1 MEKESFVSKILLFG
15 EYSIIKDSMALCLPY
30 PLFEGS
36 LSFRKGSGPK
46 VEPELKAFSQY
57 LKKLHREGTGPI
69 SDFQFDIQSFD
80 FDISQGLFFDST
92 IPQGYGLGSSGALCA
107 SLFSRY
113 AVKSCDKEVFLKD
126 PRMVNRL
133 QSYFSLMESFFHGSS
148 SGLDPLISY
157 LNQTILIRAK
167 NDFERAEISL
177 SQFGKGE
184 GGIFLLNTGR
194 SRKTEPLVN
203 LFLEKCL
210 ISEFNQVC
218 EEELLPIT
226 NECINYF
233 CQNDPSNL
241 LRAFKS
247 LSSFQREHFGPM
259 IPPLFKELW
268 ERGLD
273 SDDFYLKL
281 CGAGGGGF
289 LLGVTDDF
297 IKVENALNNHEIR
310 VVCRF

>member
-1 MEKESFVSKILLFG
+1 MEKELFVSKILLFG
-15 EYSIIKDSMALCLPY
+15 EYSIIKDSMALCVPY
-30 PLFEGS
+30 SLFEGA
-36 LSFRKGSGPK
+36 LTFRNGDGPK

-57 LKKLHREGTGPI
+57 LKKLHKEEAHPI
-69 SDFQFDIQSFD
+69 LDFHFDLQSFD

-113 AVKSCDKEVFLKD
+113 ALNSCNKEEFLKD
-126 PRMVNRL
+126 PKMIFRL
-133 QSYFSLMESFFHGSS
+133 RSYFSLMESFFHGSS

-157 LNQTILIRAK
+157 LSQAIVIRAK
-167 NDFERAEISL
+167 NDFERVELSL
-177 SQFGKGE
+177 NQFGEGK

-210 ISEFNQVC
+210 TSEFNQVC
-218 EEELLPIT
+218 EEELLPVT
-226 NECINYF
+226 NECIRYF
-233 CQNDPSNL
+233 CQNDLFNL
-241 LRAFKS
+241 LKVFKR

-268 ERGLD
+268 EKGLS
-273 SDDFYLKL
+273 SDNFYLKL

-289 LLGVTDDF
+289 LLGITDDF
-297 IKVENALNNHEIR
+297 KKVENSLSSHEIR
-310 VVCRF
+310 IVNRF

>member
-1 MEKESFVSKILLFG
+1 MEKELFVSKILLFG
-15 EYSIIKDSMALCLPY
+15 EYSIIKNSMALCMPY
-30 PLFEGS
+30 SLFEGF
-36 LSFRKGSGPK
+36 LSFRKGNGPK

-57 LKKLHREGTGPI
+57 LKNLHREEAHPI
-69 SDFQFDIQSFD
+69 SDFHFDLQSFD

-113 AVKSCDKEVFLKD
+113 ALNSCDKESFLKD
-126 PRMVNRL
+126 PIMVNRL

-157 LNQTILIRAK
+157 LNQAMLIRAK
-167 NDFERAEISL
+167 NDFERVEISL
-177 SQFGKGE
+177 SQFGEEK

-210 ISEFNQVC
+210 ISEFNQAC

-226 NECINYF
+226 NNCIKYF
-233 CQNDPSNL
+233 CQKDFSNL
-241 LRAFKS
+241 LNSFKS

-259 IPPLFKELW
+259 IPPLYKGLW
-268 ERGLD
+268 EKGL
-273 SDDFYLKL
+273 SGDDFYLKL

-289 LLGVTDDF
+289 LLGITDDF
-297 IKVENALNNHEIR
+297 TKVENALSNYETR